1 MHVRDDKTYLINE
14 NKHSFPGSIYRKVV
28 LEPLYLDAR
37 RELLAGML
45 DIHRAHGLMLAE
57 EGIVERNEMQTILGA
72 LQRMEKIQWEYDPRF
87 EDIFFQMEEE
97 LAQQVSA
104 NVAGQLHTGRSR
116 NDMDS
121 TLYRMVLRI
130 KTLHLFDQMQDF
142 RRILLRV
149 AEEHVETVML
159 GYTHTQPAQP
169 TTLAHYLLAAAD
181 FLARDVARLRE
192 YYARLNLSPMGAGAL
207 TTTSFPI
214 NRESVARYLGFD
226 GLLENSYDC
235 VGSSDY
241 LAEIAAQLVV
251 MMTNLS
257 RLLYDFL
264 LYAMVEF
271 DALKVSDAY
280 VQISSIMPQKR
291 NPVSLEHCRAMT
303 TAVIGEAETVCG
315 MLVNTPFGDIVD
327 KEHELQ
333 RHLWRALDRTAELYR
348 LLTVVF
354 HGLEFNRET
363 LFKRAEESFAV
374 VTQLAETLVQYT
386 DLSFRMAHKLVS
398 VVVKKALQ
406 ENKKVTELD
415 ANFINRVGQEVIGGS
430 LTLSEETV
438 REALDPRKFV
448 ELRDRPGG
456 PAPSEVRKQLQKRLR
471 ELQEDEEWVD
481 ARWGQL
487 EKSHVLLDTS
497 VENMLAICVSQL

>member
-1 MHVRDDKTYLINE
+1 MHVRDDKTYLITE
-14 NKHSFPGSIYRKVV
+14 NKHSFPGGIYREVV

-57 EGIVERNEMQTILGA
+57 EGIVGREEMQVILKA
-72 LQRMEKIQWEYDPRF
+72 LQRMEEIEWEYDPRF

-97 LAQQVSA
+97 LAKEVSE

-116 NDMDS
+116 NDIDA
-121 TLYRMVLRI
+121 TLYRMVLRE
-130 KTLHLFDQMQDF
+130 KTLRLFDQVQDF
-142 RRILLRV
+142 RQILLKV
-149 AEEHVETVML
+149 AEEHVDTIML

-169 TTLAHYLLAAAD
+169 TTLAHYLLAAVD
-181 FLARDVARLRE
+181 FLARDAARLRE
-192 YYARLNLSPMGAGAL
+192 YYSRLNLSPMGAGAM

-214 NRESVARYLGFD
+214 NRVSVACYLGFD
-226 GLLENSYDC
+226 DALENSYDC

-241 LAEIAAQLVV
+241 LAEIAAHLVV

-280 VQISSIMPQKR
+280 VQVSSIMPQKR
-291 NPVSLEHCRAMT
+291 NPVSLEHCRAMA
-303 TAVIGEAETVCG
+303 TAVFGEAETVCG

-333 RHLWRALDRTAELYR
+333 RHLWRALDRASELYR

-363 LFKRAEESFAV
+363 LMKRAEESFAV

-386 DLSFRMAHKLVS
+386 DLSFRMAHRLVS
-398 VVVKKALQ
+398 AVVNRALA
-406 ENKKVTELD
+406 ENKKVTELNAD
-415 ANFINRVGQEVIGGS
+415 FINQVGQEMIGGS
-430 LTLSEETV
+430 LTLSEEIV
-438 REALDPRKFV
+438 REALNPRKFV
-448 ELRDRPGG
+448 ELRNRAGG
-456 PAPSEVRKQLQKRLR
+456 PAPSEVRKQVQKRLR
-471 ELQEDEEWVD
+471 DLHSDAEWAD
-481 ARWGQL
+481 TRWSQL
-487 EKSHVLLDTS
+487 EKSHQILDAG
-497 VENMLAICVSQL
+497 VENLLATSMSLV